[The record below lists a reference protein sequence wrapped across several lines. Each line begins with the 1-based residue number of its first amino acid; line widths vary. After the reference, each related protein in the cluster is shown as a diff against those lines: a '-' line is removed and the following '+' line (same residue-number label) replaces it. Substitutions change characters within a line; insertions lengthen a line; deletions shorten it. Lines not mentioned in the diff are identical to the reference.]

1 MCESGGV
8 SKIYNRY
15 KLAKDNVRKG
25 TISADELYRIAEI
38 LSDHSSELERRGI
51 VRINEIVSLLEEGCQ
66 GGADMWDSIAQY
78 FQENERGRA
87 VLDVKEKTDSQEK
100 EKEKDRDEVSPY
112 QSMNND
118 KKWSKIAELING
130 GQLPGDDVSLIARFA
145 TGLYSPRIARLGLMN
160 HVLFGSMNHCN
171 WDYVYDKASESSK
184 EN

>member
-1 MCESGGV
+1 MCDSGGV

-25 TISADELYRIAEI
+25 NISEDELYRIAEI

-66 GGADMWDSIAQY
+66 GGVDMWDSIAQY
-78 FQENERGRA
+78 FQENERGHA
-87 VLDVKEKTDSQEK
+87 VPQVKEKYDTL
-100 EKEKDRDEVSPY
+100 EKDRDEVSPY

-130 GQLPGDDVSLIARFA
+130 GQLPGDDLSLMARFA

-160 HVLFGSMNHCN
+160 HVLFGSMIHCN
-171 WDYVYDKASESSK
+171 WDYVFDKAREVSK